1 MKYWFVPSNDY
12 TYRIGD
18 SIKENHGVAD
28 WRQSYPFSVGDI
40 VFVFKP
46 KPENFIRYKM
56 EVIIINIPEEK
67 SIQKEKYWVD
77 KCIYYEGLGN
87 SKYVRFQLLEEYAAD
102 CFPLALLLNHG
113 LSESH
118 QSVVPI
124 TGRLLDFLLNN
135 DKIDDANDY
144 GVDYPVEDSMLY
156 EGALMNVRTNKYE
169 RNLEARKE
177 CIKAKG
183 AKCSI
188 CGFDFEKAYGSIG
201 RGFIHVHHIVPI
213 SSIGKE
219 YKLDVVRDLIPV
231 CPNCHA
237 MLHQKL
243 GWHEAYLPGELNKYM
258 ESTAKEELPTTIIH
272 IGKIASVDDVP
283 AIKKLLL
290 DNMTLL
296 QKTRIL
302 DLMQECF
309 LRFGEQ
315 YPNMDYKD
323 WMHLVSNFVHEVT
336 HRYELKTNDYFSYC
350 VAEP

>member
-1 MKYWFVPSNDY
+1 MKYWFVPSNDN

-18 SIKENHGVAD
+18 SIKENHGAAD

-40 VFVFKP
+40 VFIFKP

-56 EVIIINIPEEK
+56 EVSEINIPEEK

-77 KCIYYEGLGN
+77 KFLYYDGFGC
-87 SKYVRFQLLEEYAAD
+87 STYVRFRLIEEYAAD
-102 CFPLALLLNHG
+102 RFPLSLLSKHG
-113 LSESH
+113 LSENH
-118 QSVVPI
+118 QSVISI
-124 TGRLLDFLLNN
+124 TGKLLEFLLSGE
-135 DKIDDANDY
+135 ANDF
-144 GVDYPVEDSMLY
+144 GVDYPVEDSTLY
-156 EGALMNVRTNKYE
+156 EGALMEVKTNKYE
-169 RNLEARKE
+169 RNLEARRE
-177 CIKAKG
+177 CIQAKG

-201 RGFIHVHHIVPI
+201 KGFIHVHHIVPI

-219 YKLDVVRDLIPV
+219 YKLDVLRDLIPV

-237 MLHQKL
+237 MLHQKE
-243 GWHEAYLPGELNKYM
+243 GCHETYLPWELKTYM
-258 ESTAKEELPTTIIH
+258 ESTAKEELPPTPVIH

-283 AIKKLLL
+283 AIKKMLL

-309 LRFGEQ
+309 LQFGEQ

-323 WMHLVSNFVHEVT
+323 WMHMVSDFVHEVT
-336 HRYELKTNDYFSYC
+336 HRYELKTNDYFTYC

>member
-1 MKYWFVPSNDY
+1 M
-12 TYRIGD
+12 
-18 SIKENHGVAD
+18 
-28 WRQSYPFSVGDI
+28 
-40 VFVFKP
+40 
-46 KPENFIRYKM
+46 
-56 EVIIINIPEEK
+56 
-67 SIQKEKYWVD
+67 
-77 KCIYYEGLGN
+77 
-87 SKYVRFQLLEEYAAD
+87 EEYAAD

-177 CIKAKG
+177 CIQAKG

-219 YKLDVVRDLIPV
+219 YKLDVLRDLIPV

-243 GWHEAYLPGELNKYM
+243 GWHEAYLPGELKKYM

>member
-1 MKYWFVPSNDY
+1 M
-12 TYRIGD
+12 
-18 SIKENHGVAD
+18 
-28 WRQSYPFSVGDI
+28 
-40 VFVFKP
+40 
-46 KPENFIRYKM
+46 
-56 EVIIINIPEEK
+56 
-67 SIQKEKYWVD
+67 
-77 KCIYYEGLGN
+77 
-87 SKYVRFQLLEEYAAD
+87 EEYAAER
-102 CFPLALLLNHG
+102 FPLALLLKHG
-113 LSESH
+113 LSENH

-124 TGRLLDFLLNN
+124 QGKLLEYLLQ
-135 DKIDDANDY
+135 DEVNDY
-144 GVDYPVEDSMLY
+144 GVDYSVEDSTLY
-156 EGALMNVRTNKYE
+156 EGALMDVRTNKYE
-169 RNLEARKE
+169 RNLEARRE
-177 CIKAKG
+177 CIQAKG

-201 RGFIHVHHIVPI
+201 KGFIHVHHIVPI

-219 YKLDVVRDLIPV
+219 YKLDVLRDLIPV

-243 GWHEAYLPGELNKYM
+243 GRHEAYLPRELKKYM
-258 ESTAKEELPTTIIH
+258 ETIAKEESPTTIIH

-283 AIKKLLL
+283 AIKKMLL

-296 QKTRIL
+296 KKTRIL

-309 LRFGEQ
+309 LQFGEQ